1 MPRPRKI
8 LIVDDMQEN
17 IELYSIFIKS
27 EFDHVE
33 IITLSDSRLAV
44 DTAKRE
50 HPDLIIL
57 DAKMPAISGFDV
69 CRILKD
75 DPETSSIFILMVSAV
90 LVQSRDR
97 TTGLNVGA
105 DGYLCKPFEKDEMLA
120 QIKAIFRII
129 EYEQELHEARRQA
142 EESTETKSRFL
153 AQMSHEIRTPMNA
166 VIGMSQLL
174 LATDLNAEQRDLAET
189 IQQSGE
195 SLLRI
200 INDILDFSKIES
212 GKMEVHNHEIRVSDC
227 VDAVISL
234 LAYTAQSKGIELS
247 CNIDESV
254 PETIISD
261 YDRVRQVLVNLAGNA
276 VKFTSEGHVRILV
289 DKTRQ
294 TRDEHEVQVVR
305 FTVEDTGIGIDSEG
319 QKLLFQPFSQ
329 LDPSDTRKF
338 QGSGLGLAICR
349 RIAEMLGGEV
359 GVESEAG
366 VGSRFWFALPTGS
379 VSKRST
385 PAVDGGNPVECSAS
399 KASQGVAREGAMA
412 EEYPFVILLAEDNIV
427 NQKVAEKMAAS
438 LGYSIECVE
447 NGARVL
453 EKLSEQSYDV
463 IFMDMQMPEMDGWEA
478 TRRIRSDLAKENQPY
493 IIAMTAGVMNG
504 EREKCFE
511 VGIDAFVPKP
521 IRMDELKAA
530 LVAAHSNTKY
540 GKD

>member
-1 MPRPRKI
+1 MLGTRKI
-8 LIVDDMQEN
+8 LIVDDLQEN

-27 EFDHVE
+27 EFDDVQ
-33 IITLSDSRLAV
+33 IISLCDSRLAV
-44 DTAKRE
+44 ATAKEER
-50 HPDLIIL
+50 PDLIIL
-57 DAKMPAISGFDV
+57 DAKMPEVSGFDV
-69 CRILKD
+69 CRILKS
-75 DPETSSIFILMVSAV
+75 DPATSSIFILMVSAV

-129 EYEQELHEARRQA
+129 EYEHELHEARRLA

-166 VIGMSQLL
+166 VIGMTQLL
-174 LATDLNAEQRDLAET
+174 LATDLNPDQRDLAET

-200 INDILDFSKIES
+200 INDILDFSKVES
-212 GKMEVHNHEIRVSDC
+212 GKMEVHNHAIRVSDC

-234 LAYTAQSKGIELS
+234 LAYSAQSKGIELS
-247 CNIDESV
+247 CNIDEDV
-254 PETIISD
+254 PETINSD

-276 VKFTSEGHVRILV
+276 VKFTSEGRVRILV
-289 DKTRQ
+289 DMASRTREGEEAQ
-294 TRDEHEVQVVR
+294 LVR
-305 FTVEDTGIGIDSEG
+305 FTIEDTGIGIERED
-319 QKLLFQPFSQ
+319 QRFLFQPFSQ

-338 QGSGLGLAICR
+338 QGTGLGLAICH

-359 GVESEAG
+359 GVESRVGE
-366 VGSRFWFALPTGS
+366 GSRFWFAVPVGVSTVSPRS
-379 VSKRST
+379 VSNEDSEK
-385 PAVDGGNPVECSAS
+385 SA
-399 KASQGVAREGAMA
+399 GTGADADDFEAGSMA
-412 EEYPFVILLAEDNIV
+412 DKYPFDILLAEDNIV
-427 NQKVAEKMAAS
+427 NQKVAEKMAQN

-447 NGARVL
+447 NGTQVL
-453 EKLSEQSYDV
+453 DRLSERSYDV

-478 TRRIRSDLAKENQPY
+478 TRRIRADIAERDQPY

-511 VGIDAFVPKP
+511 AGIDAFVPKP
-521 IRMDELKAA
+521 IRIDELKAA
-530 LVAAHSNTKY
+530 LLAASSNTKY
-540 GKD
+540 GWE